1 MISFISANNKKEN
14 KLSWKENMEFKLG
27 KLLMAYLTCLCRKN
41 CNSLS
46 VNQVSSPNCLVQ
58 DSTIKMI
65 KDEEAEK

>member
-1 MISFISANNKKEN
+1 
-14 KLSWKENMEFKLG
+14 MEFKLG
-27 KLLMAYLTCLCRKN
+27 KLLMAYLTCLCSKN

-46 VNQVSSPNCLVQ
+46 VNQASSPNCLVQ

>member
-1 MISFISANNKKEN
+1 
-14 KLSWKENMEFKLG
+14 MEFKLG